1 MKYERI
7 IRNEAEG
14 AKGGVSISEF
24 QNNMADYN
32 RPVIVS
38 KEYIIKVLSERYGL
52 RFSDEDHLDTTD
64 QAYIDLFGK
73 EE

>member
-14 AKGGVSISEF
+14 AKGGVSISEMKK
-24 QNNMADYN
+24 NMADYN
-32 RPVIVS
+32 RPVRVS

-52 RFSDEDHLDTTD
+52 GFSDEDHLDTTD
-64 QAYIDLFGK
+64 RAYIDLFGK